1 MLYRFRGEGL
11 HKVDAK
17 GRVSI
22 PALFRRVLEN
32 CDPEWKDGLNANL
45 VIVYG
50 GVTRKYLEVYTQK
63 AINEVDE
70 KISYLPRGSK
80 ERRSLEH
87 MFNGQAL
94 HTQSDESGRLVLPQ
108 RLRDKIGIKK
118 EAHFKATGDTFQIWS
133 PSKSEERAHEIES
146 WLAKQGDDFDPLTL
160 LDPVDQKN
168 SKEAID

>member
-1 MLYRFRGEGL
+1 LAYRFRGEGL
-11 HKVDAK
+11 HKVDTK

-50 GVTRKYLEVYTQK
+50 GDTQKYLEVYTQE
-63 AINEVDE
+63 AIDEVDK

-87 MFNGQAL
+87 VFNGQAL
-94 HTQSDESGRLVLPQ
+94 QTQPDDSGRLVIPQ
-108 RLRDKIGIKK
+108 RLRDKIGIKQ

-133 PSKSEERAHEIES
+133 PDKSNQRAREIES
-146 WLAKQGDDFDPLTL
+146 WLAAQGDDFDPLTL
-160 LDPVDQKN
+160 LDPVWDKT
-168 SKEAID
+168 SKENMD

>member
-1 MLYRFRGEGL
+1 MAYRFRGEGI

-50 GVTRKYLEVYTQK
+50 GETRNYLEVYTQK

-87 MFNGQAL
+87 IFNGQAL
-94 HTQSDESGRLVLPQ
+94 YTQPDDSGRLVIPQ
-108 RLRDKIGIKK
+108 RLREKIGIKK

-133 PSKSEERAHEIES
+133 PSKSNERAREIET
-146 WLAKQGDDFDPLTL
+146 WLAEQGDDFDPLTL
-160 LDPVDQKN
+160 LDPVGQKT
-168 SKEAID
+168 SKEKVD